1 MSVVV
6 RFAPS
11 PTGFLHIGG
20 ARTAL
25 FNWLFARHHG
35 GIFRLRIE
43 DTDRSRSTPEAT
55 AAIIDG
61 LDWLGLAWDGEVVH
75 QFANAARH
83 GEVARQLLAAGHA
96 YRCWCTP
103 AELEAMRAQARAEGR
118 SVRTD
123 SPWRDRDPA
132 EAPPGIAPVIRLK
145 TPKDGATIISDLVL
159 GSGPLVEGQP
169 EITVQNADLDDLIL
183 LRADGTPTY
192 NLSVVVDDH
201 DMDITHVIRGA
212 DHLRNAFRQ
221 TQIYRAL
228 GWQVPKFGHVPLIL
242 GADGA
247 KMSKRHGALGVE
259 QYREL
264 GYLPE
269 ALRNYLLRL
278 GWSHG
283 NDEIISTAQAIEWF
297 DLDPDPHELLSRPS
311 GFFGEFGRAAA
322 RFDQTKLDSL
332 NGHYI
337 RNAEDH
343 RLVALVAERLEK
355 DLGRSLSETAR
366 VRLERA
372 MPELKLRPKTV
383 AELGANA
390 RFLVARRPLRPDEK
404 AVKLLT
410 VDARRLLGELA
421 PHLDGVTWQADAL
434 EECIRQFAEMKA
446 VKLGAVAQPL
456 RGALTGSAASPGI
469 FVVMEVLGREETL
482 GRIADAASS
491 PPS

>member
-20 ARTAL
+20 ARPAL

-43 DTDRSRSTPEAT
+43 DTDRARSTPEAT

-83 GEVARQLLAAGHA
+83 GEVAQQLLAAGHA

-103 AELEAMRAQARAEGR
+103 AELESMRAQARAEGR
-118 SVRTD
+118 SLRTN
-123 SPWRDRDPA
+123 SPWRDCDPA

-145 TPKDGATIISDLVL
+145 APKDGATTISDLVL

-169 EITVQNADLDDLIL
+169 EITVQNEDLDDLIL

-192 NLSVVVDDH
+192 DLSVVVDDH
-201 DMDITHVIRGA
+201 DMEITHVIRGA

-221 TQIYRAL
+221 TQIYQAL
-228 GWQVPKFGHVPLIL
+228 GWQVPRFGHVPLIL

-247 KMSKRHGALGVE
+247 KMSKTHGALGVE

-269 ALRNYLLRL
+269 ALSNYLLRL

-297 DLDPDPHELLSRPS
+297 DLDPDPQELLSRPP
-311 GFFGEFGRAAA
+311 GFFGEVGRAAA

-337 RNAEDH
+337 RNAEDN
-343 RLVALVAERLEK
+343 RLVVLVAERLEK
-355 DLGRSLSETAR
+355 DLGRSLS
-366 VRLERA
+366 
-372 MPELKLRPKTV
+372 
-383 AELGANA
+383 
-390 RFLVARRPLRPDEK
+390 
-404 AVKLLT
+404 
-410 VDARRLLGELA
+410 
-421 PHLDGVTWQADAL
+421 
-434 EECIRQFAEMKA
+434 
-446 VKLGAVAQPL
+446 
-456 RGALTGSAASPGI
+456 
-469 FVVMEVLGREETL
+469 
-482 GRIADAASS
+482 
-491 PPS
+491 